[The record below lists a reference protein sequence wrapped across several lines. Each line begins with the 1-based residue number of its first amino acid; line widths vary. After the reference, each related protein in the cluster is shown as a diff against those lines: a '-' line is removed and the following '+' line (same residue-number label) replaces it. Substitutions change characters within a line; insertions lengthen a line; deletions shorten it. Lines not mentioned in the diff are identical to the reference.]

1 MKPAAPSNAVDKS
14 AATSAAHPP
23 EAPPEP
29 AARSAGPKG
38 ASASPPAL
46 LDESATG
53 TNHPAADGGGGGAK
67 PDAVL
72 DGRLAEMSLLR
83 QVAVLAVWPF
93 FELLLNS
100 LVSVVDTALAGRL
113 DAVSLDAI
121 GVAAYIGWLIG
132 MLHNSLGVGA
142 GALIARKIGGR
153 KRAQADAALGQAMS
167 LALIWGG
174 ITAGII
180 AGGAP
185 WIAAIFSLPEATH
198 DLAVVYLRVV
208 AVGAAAGAVMVVG
221 NACLRAAGDT
231 RTPFLL
237 MVLVNVVNAALSLLF
252 TFGPSPWGGW
262 GVAGIAGGTAA
273 AWFGGAVLVVGVLL
287 RGGFWSVGKV
297 PLRLDLRWL
306 KLRWK
311 LGRRIVRVGLP
322 SLVESSGMWVG
333 NAIVGGF
340 VGVLI
345 ARTATNGLMGA
356 HIIGIRIESLSFLPG
371 AAMGMA
377 AATLMGQYLGAGRP
391 DLAKRAVGL
400 CWGIGVGIMSV
411 MGVLFLLI
419 PGWFASLL
427 APGDEM
433 AGVREM
439 AVPLL
444 RICGPIQIFFGTYL
458 ILSQALRGAGDTRGP
473 MMITYAS
480 TFLVRLPAAYLL
492 ALPLGFGLTGMWF
505 GLCGELVVRGLL
517 YVKRF
522 RAGRWETIKV

>member
-1 MKPAAPSNAVDKS
+1 MKPPPPTHAAREAAASSAS
-14 AATSAAHPP
+14 AA
-23 EAPPEP
+23 
-29 AARSAGPKG
+29 ARRADPVP
-38 ASASPPAL
+38 SPPAL
-46 LDESATG
+46 LDDSATG
-53 TNHPAADGGGGGAK
+53 TADPGATD
-67 PDAVL
+67 PTITQAGEAVL
-72 DGRLAEMSLLR
+72 EGRLAEMSLLR

-100 LVSVVDTALAGRL
+100 LVGVVDTALAGRL
-113 DAVSLDAI
+113 NAVALDAI

-132 MLHNSLGVGA
+132 MLHTSLGVGA
-142 GALIARKIGGR
+142 GALISRKIGGR
-153 KRAQADAALGQAMS
+153 KRTQADAALGQALI
-167 LALIWGG
+167 LALIWGA
-174 ITAGII
+174 ITAAVI
-180 AGGAP
+180 AAGAP

-198 DLAVVYLRVV
+198 ELAVTYLRVV
-208 AVGAAAGAVMVVG
+208 AVGAAAGGVMVVG

-237 MVLVNVVNAALSLLF
+237 MVLVNVVNAAMSLLF
-252 TFGPSPWGGW
+252 TFGPAPWGGW
-262 GVAGIAGGTAA
+262 GVAGIAAGTAV
-273 AWFGGAVLVVGVLL
+273 AWFVGAALVVATLL
-287 RGGFWSVGKV
+287 RGGFRSVGKV
-297 PLRLDLRWL
+297 PLRLRLRWL
-306 KLRWK
+306 KLRWR

-322 SLVESSGMWVG
+322 SLIESSGMWVG
-333 NAIVGGF
+333 NAIIGGF
-340 VGVLI
+340 VGILI
-345 ARTATNGLMGA
+345 ARTATDGLMGA

-371 AAMGMA
+371 AAIGMA

-419 PGWFASLL
+419 PGWFAALL
-427 APGDEM
+427 APGEAM

-444 RICGPIQIFFGTYL
+444 RICGPIQVFFGTYL

-517 YVKRF
+517 YVWRF
-522 RAGRWETIKV
+522 RAGRWQTIKV